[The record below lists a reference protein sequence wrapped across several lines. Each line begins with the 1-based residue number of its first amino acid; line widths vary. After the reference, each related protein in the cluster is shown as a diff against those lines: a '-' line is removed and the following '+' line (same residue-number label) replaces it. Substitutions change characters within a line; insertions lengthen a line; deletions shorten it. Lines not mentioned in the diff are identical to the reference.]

1 MPGSAHCQ
9 TAEHLS
15 ITISLMRLANKVAL
29 ITGGGSGIGRAIAL
43 AFAREG
49 AKVVIAGRRIE
60 KLQGV
65 AHEIGANCLPVQADA
80 GNGQDITRLVKAATQ
95 HFGGV
100 HVLVNNAALLFAG
113 TVESHTEDEWDQIFN
128 VNVRGVWLLSAAT
141 LPHMRAAGGG
151 SIVNIG
157 SVLSLIGARNRA
169 AYSAS
174 KGAIL
179 ALTRAMALD
188 HAAEKIR
195 VNCICPGIVDTDL
208 VARFTPDENARRQR
222 EALHPLGR
230 FGQPDDVAHI
240 ALFLASDES
249 AWVTGSAFPV
259 DGGYTAQ

>member
-1 MPGSAHCQ
+1 
-9 TAEHLS
+9 
-15 ITISLMRLANKVAL
+15 MRLANRVAL

-49 AKVVIAGRRIE
+49 AKVVISGRRKNRLE
-60 KLQGV
+60 TV

-80 GNGQDITRLVKAATQ
+80 GDAQDITRLVKVAAE
-95 HFGGV
+95 HFGGL

-113 TVESHTEDEWDQIFN
+113 TAESQTEEEWDQIFN
-128 VNVRGVWLLSAAT
+128 VNVRGLWLLSRAA
-141 LPHMRAAGGG
+141 LPHIRAAGGG
-151 SIVNIG
+151 SIVNIA
-157 SVLSLIGARNRA
+157 SILSLVGARNRA

-174 KGAIL
+174 KGAVL

-188 HAAEKIR
+188 HAAEKVR
-195 VNCICPGIVDTDL
+195 VNCICPGIVDTEL
-208 VARFTPDENARRQR
+208 VARFTPDENARRMR

-230 FGQPDDVAHI
+230 FGQPEDVAHL

-249 AWVTGSAFPV
+249 AWVTGSAFPM

>member
-1 MPGSAHCQ
+1 
-9 TAEHLS
+9 
-15 ITISLMRLANKVAL
+15 MRLANRVAL

-49 AKVVIAGRRIE
+49 AKVVIAGRRKNRLE
-60 KLQGV
+60 TV
-65 AHEIGANCLPVQADA
+65 AHEIRTHCLPVQADVGDA
-80 GNGQDITRLVKAATQ
+80 HDITRLVKVAVE

-100 HVLVNNAALLFAG
+100 QVLVNNAASFFTG
-113 TVESHTEDEWDQIFN
+113 TAESQTEEQWDQIFS
-128 VNVRGVWLLSAAT
+128 VNVRGAWLLSRAI
-141 LPHMRAAGGG
+141 LPHIRAAGGG
-151 SIVNIG
+151 SIVNMG
-157 SVLSLIGARNRA
+157 SIYSLVGARDRV

-174 KGAIL
+174 NGAIL

-195 VNCICPGIVDTDL
+195 VNCICPGFVDTEMAAPL
-208 VARFTPDENARRQR
+208 NPDENARRTR

-230 FGQPDDVAHI
+230 FGQPEDVAHL

-249 AWVTGSAFPV
+249 AWVTGSAFPI

>member
-1 MPGSAHCQ
+1 
-9 TAEHLS
+9 
-15 ITISLMRLANKVAL
+15 MRLANKVAL
-29 ITGGGSGIGRAIAL
+29 ITGGGTGIGRAIAQ
-43 AFAREG
+43 AFVREG
-49 AKVVIAGRRIE
+49 ARVVIAGRRKD
-60 KLQGV
+60 KLEQV
-65 AHEIGANCLPVQADA
+65 THEIGANCLPVQADT
-80 GNGQDITRLVKAATQ
+80 GNPQDITRMVKAAAE
-95 HFGGV
+95 HFGAGAV

-113 TVESHTEDEWDQIFN
+113 TAESHTEDEWDQTFN
-128 VNVRGVWLLSAAT
+128 VNVRGVWLLSRAA

-157 SVLSLIGARNRA
+157 SVLSLVGARNRA

-188 HAAEKIR
+188 HAAENIR

-230 FGQPDDVAHI
+230 FGQPEDVAHI
-240 ALFLASDES
+240 AVFLASDES
-249 AWVTGSAFPV
+249 SWVTGAAFPM

>member
-1 MPGSAHCQ
+1 
-9 TAEHLS
+9 
-15 ITISLMRLANKVAL
+15 MRLANKVAL

-49 AKVVIAGRRIE
+49 ARVVIGGRRKD
-60 KLQGV
+60 KLEQV
-65 AHEIGANCLPVQADA
+65 ARDIGTNCLPVQTDA
-80 GNGQDITRLVKAATQ
+80 GNAEDITKLANTSAER
-95 HFGGV
+95 FGAI

-113 TVESHTEDEWDQIFN
+113 TAESHTEDEWDQTFN
-128 VNVRGVWLLSAAT
+128 VNVRGVWLLSRAV
-141 LPHMRAAGGG
+141 LPHMRATGGG
-151 SIVNIG
+151 SIVNMASI
-157 SVLSLIGARNRA
+157 LSLVGAKNRA

-174 KGAIL
+174 KGALL

-208 VARFTPDENARRQR
+208 VARFTPDENARRLR

-230 FGQPDDVAHI
+230 FGQPEDVAHI
-240 ALFLASDES
+240 AVFLASDES
-249 AWVTGSAFPV
+249 TWVTGSAFPV